1 MEGKPDTDKSL
12 MGNVEKAS
20 WRPLGWLEMEW
31 WEVQVTL
38 SEEVCER
45 SVW

>member
-1 MEGKPDTDKSL
+1 
-12 MGNVEKAS
+12 MGNVTKAS
-20 WRPLGWLEMEW
+20 CGPLGWLEMEL

-38 SEEVCER
+38 SEEICER